1 MTGPGGVP
9 ERRIQVA
16 AVAVALVGVLPAF
29 LTGALAVQIGRDID
43 LGPFRLGIAS
53 GAFFAA
59 AAAGSALMGR
69 VAERIGPGR
78 AMRISAGSAALLL
91 AGISGAPNY
100 LVLLGF
106 LVLAGFANSLAQVG
120 ANLLVARGIP
130 VARQGWS
137 LALKQAGVPAGTLLG
152 GLAVPLLGVTVG
164 WRWAYAAG
172 ALGALAAMVA
182 VPVGAVAPGGRS
194 PGRARPTGDVPLG
207 PLVLLAIAVG
217 FAAASNGTLATFTVT
232 AGVEAGL
239 GEAAAGYVL
248 MGGAAIGISMR
259 LLAGRRADRR
269 GQRHLPVVSM
279 LLAGGA
285 VGYLLLAPGRV
296 FTHLA
301 GAAVAFGAGWA
312 WPGLFNLAV
321 VRLNPGAPAAATGIT
336 QTGVYVGALTGP
348 ILFGFAVDAVGYEA
362 AWIGAAVSSL
372 GAAVGMVIGRR
383 RVVAWRDGVGTATG
397 GTTDGVRGSPTRDPA
412 STRP

>member
-1 MTGPGGVP
+1 MPAARPDPVSVS
-9 ERRIQVA
+9 ERRIQA
-16 AVAVALVGVLPAF
+16 SAVTVALVGVLPVF

-43 LGPFRLGIAS
+43 LGAFRLGIAS
-53 GAFFAA
+53 GSFFAA

-69 VAERIGPGR
+69 LAERIGPGR
-78 AMRISAGSAALLL
+78 AMQISSGCAALLL
-91 AGISGAPNY
+91 GGISVAPAY
-100 LVLLGF
+100 LVLLGL

-130 VARQGWS
+130 PTRQGWS

-164 WRWAYAAG
+164 WRWAYVAG
-172 ALGALAAMVA
+172 ALGALAAMSI
-182 VPVGAVAPGGRS
+182 VPVGVAAPAGRAK
-194 PGRARPTGDVPLG
+194 GRARPTGDVPLG
-207 PLVLLAIAVG
+207 PLVLLAAAVG
-217 FAAASNGTLATFTVT
+217 FAAAANGTLATFTVT

-239 GEAAAGYVL
+239 GEAAAGFVL
-248 MGGAAIGISMR
+248 MGGAATGITMR
-259 LLAGRRADRR
+259 LLAGRQADRR
-269 GQRHLPVVSM
+269 GSRHLPVVTM

-296 FTHLA
+296 PTHLV

-312 WPGLFNLAV
+312 WPGLFNLAI

-336 QTGVYVGALTGP
+336 QTGVYIGALAGP
-348 ILFGFAVDAVGYEA
+348 ILFGLAIDTVGYEL

-372 GAAVGMVIGRR
+372 GAAIGMVIGRR
-383 RVVAWRDGVGTATG
+383 RVVAWRDGRMPPE
-397 GTTDGVRGSPTRDPA
+397 VRGSPTRGPA
-412 STRP
+412 SSRP